1 MLRPGDRVLVGLS
14 GGPDSVALLD
24 ALVRLKDE
32 LGIRV
37 EAAHLNHM
45 LRGDE
50 ADEDQRWARRFAER
64 LGVPFHSARVDVK
77 KLAKRRGCSEEHAGR
92 LARYWFFASVCLRAG
107 CNKVALGHTKDDSVE
122 TVVMRFLKGAGLT
135 GLAGIP
141 PVRRGWIVRPLIDL
155 HREEVERYCRFRGF
169 EPRVDPSNYD
179 LRYFRNKVRAVVLP
193 FLERVNPRFR
203 DAVARMAR
211 LFRWDADFMDR
222 LARRK
227 ASMVH
232 VEGGG
237 ARVEL
242 KRVLRL
248 HPALRNRVL
257 RIALRRAA
265 PEAAHRL
272 TFDHVASVASLMER
286 GVDGQRVCLPGDI
299 VGELRRDCLKIYR
312 QRRRDRGKT
321 RQERV
326 REFGPTVVQV
336 PGTTHIPEFGITL
349 EARLEGFAG
358 FEDGLASRGL
368 APAAALP
375 GRTRDRWSAFL
386 DADTIRFPIHV
397 RSRRAGDRFAPLG
410 LGGSKKIKDYLISQ
424 KIPREARDGIPL
436 VVDSD
441 GRIIW
446 VVGFQIDGRNKIT
459 PLTRRVLAL
468 RVVEGSRSIEIGQAK

>member
-1 MLRPGDRVLVGLS
+1 MLVGLS

-24 ALVRLKDE
+24 SLLRLKDE

-50 ADEDQRWARRFAER
+50 ADEDQRWARELAEC
-64 LGVPFHSARVDVK
+64 LGVPFHSARIDVR

-92 LARYWFFASVCLRAG
+92 LARYWFFASVCLRTG

-122 TVVMRFLKGAGLT
+122 TVVMRFLKGTGLT

-141 PVRRGWIVRPLIDL
+141 PVRRGWIVRPLINLD
-155 HREEVERYCRFRGF
+155 RGEIERYCRSRGL
-169 EPRVDPSNYD
+169 EPRIDRSNYD
-179 LRYFRNKVRAVVLP
+179 VRYFRNKVRAEVLP

-211 LFRWDADFMDR
+211 LCRWDADFMDG

-227 ASMVH
+227 ASLVC
-232 VEGGG
+232 VEGDG

-272 TFDHVASVASLMER
+272 TFDHVASVASLIEK
-286 GVDGQRVCLPGDI
+286 GVAGQRVCLPGD
-299 VGELRRDCLKIYR
+299 VVAELQRGYLKIYR
-312 QRRRDRGKT
+312 QRRRDKGEMR
-321 RQERV
+321 R
-326 REFGPTVVQV
+326 GPTLESGVTTVQV
-336 PGTTHIPEFGITL
+336 PGTTYIPEFGITL
-349 EARLEGFAG
+349 EARLEESAG
-358 FEDGLASRGL
+358 FEDGLPSRW
-368 APAAALP
+368 AARAVPLR
-375 GRTRDRWSAFL
+375 GHTKDRWSAFL
-386 DADTIRFPIHV
+386 DADTVRFPIQV

-410 LGGSKKIKDYLISQ
+410 LGGSKKLKDYMISQ
-424 KIPREARDGIPL
+424 KIPREARDGIPI
-436 VVDSD
+436 VVDSA

-446 VVGFQIDGRNKIT
+446 VAGFQIDDRNKIT
-459 PLTRRVLAL
+459 ALTKRVLAL
-468 RVVEGSRSIEIGQAK
+468 RVVGGSRSIEIGQAK